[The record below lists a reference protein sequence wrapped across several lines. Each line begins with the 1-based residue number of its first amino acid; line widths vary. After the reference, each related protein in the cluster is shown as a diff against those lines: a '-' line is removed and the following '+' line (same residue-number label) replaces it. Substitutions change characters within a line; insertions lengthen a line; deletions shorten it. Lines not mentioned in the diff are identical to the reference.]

1 MTQNLHTENS
11 TEKKL
16 FTLKEFTRV
25 HATANSLTN
34 SEDCKK
40 FWRAMVDFINNREPN
55 YQGFKISEYHLF
67 RNHNSHGFGR
77 LGRTPPS
84 SICLAK
90 Q

>member
-16 FTLKEFTRV
+16 FTLKEFMRV
-25 HATANSLTN
+25 HSTANLLTN

-40 FWRAMVDFINNREPN
+40 FWGAMVDFMNREPN
-55 YQGFKISEYHLF
+55 YQGLKISEYHLF
-67 RNHNSHGFGR
+67 RNHNYHKFGR
-77 LGRTPPS
+77 LGRTSPA

-90 Q
+90 QW

>member
-1 MTQNLHTENS
+1 MIQNLDTENS

-16 FTLKEFTRV
+16 LTLKEFMRV
-25 HATANSLTN
+25 HSTANSLTN

-40 FWRAMVDFINNREPN
+40 FWGAMVHFMNNREPN
-55 YQGFKISEYHLF
+55 YQGFKIYEYHLF
-67 RNHNSHGFGR
+67 RNHNYHRFGR

>member
-1 MTQNLHTENS
+1 MTQNVHTENS

-40 FWRAMVDFINNREPN
+40 ILECHG
-55 YQGFKISEYHLF
+55 GFHE
-67 RNHNSHGFGR
+67 
-77 LGRTPPS
+77 
-84 SICLAK
+84 